1 MKTFML
7 KQVPHNELNSIM
19 HNASG
24 LVFLFICLIGF
35 GAYQAK
41 AQNTQTFNSSGNFQV
56 PANISKIT
64 VEAWGGGGAGGG
76 STDAGFLTA
85 RGGAGG
91 GGGAYAST
99 TIDVTPGSTISIV
112 VAGQASGVSGGT
124 GNDGGHSTVT
134 GFEANI
140 YAAGGKGG
148 SGNTSGG
155 SPAGG
160 VGGSIADS
168 EGEIITPG
176 DNGENGQTET
186 WPSSANSGAG
196 GDGANGGG
204 SGGASIT
211 SGSSNGNAGTQPGG
225 GGGGSRTSQDEGNRT
240 GGLGAAGRVVVSWI
254 NCPSIAASGTWNDA
268 TCFETNDGSITI
280 TASGGTG
287 PYVYSIDNG
296 LNFDASNVFNNLPP
310 GEYRIRVKDLST
322 GCLSPEIP

>member
-1 MKTFML
+1 MKTIRL
-7 KQVPHNELNSIM
+7 LQTPHARFNSIIS
-19 HNASG
+19 HPFG
-24 LVFLFICLIGF
+24 LVILFICFIGF

-41 AQNTQTFNSSGNFQV
+41 AQNTQTFNSSDSFQV

-76 STDAGFLTA
+76 STNAGGTFTA

-134 GFEANI
+134 GFEAEI
-140 YAAGGKGG
+140 FAAGGKGG
-148 SGNTSGG
+148 AGNTSGG
-155 SPAGG
+155 DPAGG
-160 VGGSIADS
+160 AGGSVIDS
-168 EGEIITPG
+168 EGTTVIAGQNGG
-176 DNGENGQTET
+176 DGDTGASIE
-186 WPSSANSGAG
+186 SGAG
-196 GDGANGGG
+196 GDAANGGG
-204 SGGASIT
+204 VGGAAVG
-211 SGSSNGNAGTQPGG
+211 GSFISADGNPGDVPGG
-225 GGGGSRTSQDEGNRT
+225 GGSGSRTSGNNGNRT

-254 NCPSIAASGTWNDA
+254 NCPAIAASGTWNDA

-287 PYVYSIDNG
+287 PYMYSIDNG
-296 LNFDASNVFNNLPP
+296 QNFDASNVFNNLPP